1 MKILICF
8 GKLLL
13 DNSKGKPKKAAT
25 NQKLKFAYKPN
36 PQREIPAVS
45 SNSLPVSSSSS
56 SPAAGVNGLM
66 ELPRASAPAKCM
78 VCTGCLVKDPCQEC
92 SLCLKGSSDCLR
104 RRCKEKMRF
113 YNEQQRLRKEL
124 AKRQLAAMES
134 GSSPGR
140 RGSWLLYHPREVL
153 RKMFLNPVREAMV
166 LEVKILL

>member
-1 MKILICF
+1 
-8 GKLLL
+8 
-13 DNSKGKPKKAAT
+13 
-25 NQKLKFAYKPN
+25 
-36 PQREIPAVS
+36 
-45 SNSLPVSSSSS
+45 
-56 SPAAGVNGLM
+56 
-66 ELPRASAPAKCM
+66 M
-78 VCTGCLVKDPCQEC
+78 VCTGCLVKEPCQEC

-140 RGSWLLYHPREVL
+140 RGSWHLYHPREVL